1 MNAYPDTENTMITP
15 PPAPQKQ
22 WLVAYV
28 KSCMEKKTAERLT
41 AMGIEHYLPVQTVE
55 RRWSDRVKRMEKL
68 VLPLM
73 IFVHVTP
80 KERPLP
86 LTLSAVSRYMVLRGQ
101 HTPAVIPDQQ
111 MERFRFMLD
120 YSPEAVKF
128 SASSLS
134 PGDPIRVIKGPPHR
148 SGGRTGQPERQTSG
162 CHPHRPSGM
171 CPRGDSGR
179 LCRKNSRL
187 TINNL
192 PLSSVYS
199 DNSSYLCGR
208 KDLSGKK
215 EMKCHTSGKVFYAT
229 RIHIKNEA

>member
-1 MNAYPDTENTMITP
+1 MNHFIRQEMNAYPDTENTMITP

-120 YSPEAVKF
+120 YSPEAVCF

-134 PGDPIRVIKGPPHR
+134 PGDPIRVIKGPL
-148 SGGRTGQPERQTSG
+148 TGLEGELVNLNGKHQVVIRIGLLGCAHVEIPVGYVERIA
-162 CHPHRPSGM
+162 
-171 CPRGDSGR
+171 D
-179 LCRKNSRL
+179 
-187 TINNL
+187 
-192 PLSSVYS
+192 
-199 DNSSYLCGR
+199 
-208 KDLSGKK
+208 
-215 EMKCHTSGKVFYAT
+215 
-229 RIHIKNEA
+229 

>member
-1 MNAYPDTENTMITP
+1 MNHFIRQEMNAYPDTENTMITP
-15 PPAPQKQ
+15 PPAPQKP

-86 LTLSAVSRYMVLRGQ
+86 LTLSAVSRYMVLHGQ

-120 YSPEAVKF
+120 YSPEAVCF

-134 PGDPIRVIKGPPHR
+134 PGDAIRVINGPL
-148 SGGRTGQPERQTSG
+148 TGLEGALVQLNGKHQGVIRIDPLGCAHVEIPVGYVERIA
-162 CHPHRPSGM
+162 
-171 CPRGDSGR
+171 D
-179 LCRKNSRL
+179 
-187 TINNL
+187 
-192 PLSSVYS
+192 
-199 DNSSYLCGR
+199 
-208 KDLSGKK
+208 
-215 EMKCHTSGKVFYAT
+215 
-229 RIHIKNEA
+229 

>member
-1 MNAYPDTENTMITP
+1 MNHFIRQEMNAYPDTENTMITP

-120 YSPEAVKF
+120 YSSEAVKF

-134 PGDPIRVIKGPPHR
+134 PGDPIRVIKGPL
-148 SGGRTGQPERQTSG
+148 TGLEGELVNLNGKHQVVIRIDLLGCAHVEIPVGYVERIA
-162 CHPHRPSGM
+162 
-171 CPRGDSGR
+171 D
-179 LCRKNSRL
+179 
-187 TINNL
+187 
-192 PLSSVYS
+192 
-199 DNSSYLCGR
+199 
-208 KDLSGKK
+208 
-215 EMKCHTSGKVFYAT
+215 
-229 RIHIKNEA
+229 

>member
-1 MNAYPDTENTMITP
+1 MNHSIRQEMNAYPDTENTMITP

-55 RRWSDRVKRMEKL
+55 RRWSDRIKRMEKL

-120 YSPEAVKF
+120 Q
-128 SASSLS
+128 
-134 PGDPIRVIKGPPHR
+134 RPPHR
-148 SGGRTGQPERQTSG
+148 SGGRAGQPERQTSG
-162 CHPHRPSGM
+162 RHPYRPSGM
-171 CPRGDSGR
+171 CPCGNSGR

>member
-55 RRWSDRVKRMEKL
+55 RRWSDRIKRMEKL

-86 LTLSAVSRYMVLRGQ
+86 LTLSAKPRKQGS
-101 HTPAVIPDQQ
+101 
-111 MERFRFMLD
+111 
-120 YSPEAVKF
+120 KF
-128 SASSLS
+128 SLWETVVRRLQ
-134 PGDPIRVIKGPPHR
+134 PLIMFVI
-148 SGGRTGQPERQTSG
+148 ST
-162 CHPHRPSGM
+162 
-171 CPRGDSGR
+171 RGFLLVR
-179 LCRKNSRL
+179 RKNL
-187 TINNL
+187 NL
-192 PLSSVYS
+192 
-199 DNSSYLCGR
+199 
-208 KDLSGKK
+208 
-215 EMKCHTSGKVFYAT
+215 YA
-229 RIHIKNEA
+229 

>member
-55 RRWSDRVKRMEKL
+55 RRWSDRIKRMEKL

-101 HTPAVIPDQQ
+101 HTPAVIP
-111 MERFRFMLD
+111 E
-120 YSPEAVKF
+120 EAVSF
-128 SASSLS
+128 SATSLA
-134 PGDPIRVIKGPPHR
+134 PGDPIRVIKGPL
-148 SGGRTGQPERQTSG
+148 TGLEGELITLHGKHQVVIRIDLLG
-162 CHPHRPSGM
+162 CAHVEIPVGYVEKIA
-171 CPRGDSGR
+171 D
-179 LCRKNSRL
+179 
-187 TINNL
+187 
-192 PLSSVYS
+192 
-199 DNSSYLCGR
+199 
-208 KDLSGKK
+208 
-215 EMKCHTSGKVFYAT
+215 
-229 RIHIKNEA
+229 